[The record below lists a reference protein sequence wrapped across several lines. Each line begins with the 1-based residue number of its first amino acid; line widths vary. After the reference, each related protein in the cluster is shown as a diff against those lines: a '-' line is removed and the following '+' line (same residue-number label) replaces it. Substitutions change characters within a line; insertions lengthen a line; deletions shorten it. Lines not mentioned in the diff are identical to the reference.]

1 MIKQQTVTRC
11 RSQKTTLQARAR
23 WGWGPTSPCVTARNY
38 GHGQPWRM
46 GGSPSPES
54 FLQPKKASV
63 WQAARKTRCPDS
75 RAMRDKGVPAEMECG
90 DMRTLSGI
98 KYRRCTSASA
108 TPRGPSVI
116 KKPTPR
122 ARSSGTVGIGG
133 LGGGAGAGGEV
144 RGTNK
149 HIPSPWTPP
158 ADLHPNPY
166 FHQSPRIKVA
176 SRLTMASRDKE
187 SLLDEIIQLKKE
199 LIQQGEKLRMKNARS
214 SAVEHRNRKLEM
226 DVCALETTLNVDA
239 PRTGSPHRLR
249 AKLQSLQLTV
259 EQLQDTCDAQR
270 EELQRLRCDIRATR
284 TREVEVERDVFANEV
299 KRLQKAIKRLQ
310 TIQNRISCENR
321 DLGRFKTK
329 CQKLEI
335 VNQRLESCITAKS
348 IKPQAQP
355 QNFTGPIRHNM
366 VHFDHSHTPR
376 RDRSR
381 LGSRQGPRPTT

>member
-214 SAVEHRNRKLEM
+214 SAVEHRNR
-226 DVCALETTLNVDA
+226 
-239 PRTGSPHRLR
+239 
-249 AKLQSLQLTV
+249 
-259 EQLQDTCDAQR
+259 
-270 EELQRLRCDIRATR
+270 
-284 TREVEVERDVFANEV
+284 
-299 KRLQKAIKRLQ
+299 
-310 TIQNRISCENR
+310 
-321 DLGRFKTK
+321 
-329 CQKLEI
+329 
-335 VNQRLESCITAKS
+335 
-348 IKPQAQP
+348 
-355 QNFTGPIRHNM
+355 
-366 VHFDHSHTPR
+366 
-376 RDRSR
+376 
-381 LGSRQGPRPTT
+381 